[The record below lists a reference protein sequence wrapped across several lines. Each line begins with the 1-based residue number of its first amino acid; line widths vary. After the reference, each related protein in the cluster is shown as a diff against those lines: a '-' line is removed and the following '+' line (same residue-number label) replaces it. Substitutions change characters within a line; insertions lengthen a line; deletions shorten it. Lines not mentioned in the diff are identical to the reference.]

1 MASLLPATAR
11 AQAVQAVAAPRAA
24 AKAQPAG
31 TAGLSGQA
39 AQRQWV
45 RNALAQRRGIAQRRT
60 PASRSAAARVVAHGG
75 GEALVIG
82 SSGQTAARVIV
93 QLLRAGFKV
102 TAGAQGWAREGFRTA
117 VLIRGAAH
125 LLSVRLASV
134 TSCTL
139 LCLPRCGHRP

>member
-24 AKAQPAG
+24 AKAQPA
-31 TAGLSGQA
+31 A
-39 AQRQWV
+39 AARLGGPISQKQWL
-45 RNALAQRRGIAQRRT
+45 RNALAQRRGIAQRRGA
-60 PASRSAAARVVAHGG
+60 ASRSSSARVVARGG

-102 TAGAQGWAREGFRTA
+102 TAGARGCARDGRCSGSSHPPSAAPALLNCSPVSA
-117 VLIRGAAH
+117 VPPVCPSRRGH
-125 LLSVRLASV
+125 
-134 TSCTL
+134 
-139 LCLPRCGHRP
+139 